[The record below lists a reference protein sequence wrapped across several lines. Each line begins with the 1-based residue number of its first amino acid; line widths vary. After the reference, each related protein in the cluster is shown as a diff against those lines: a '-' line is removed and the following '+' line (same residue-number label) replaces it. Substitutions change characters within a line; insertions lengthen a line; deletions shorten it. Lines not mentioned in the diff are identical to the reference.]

1 MDLRAEAQQLVQNL
15 AGRLNASPY
24 DIAWMA
30 RVPADGTSDL
40 RWPGLIEW
48 LLEHQWPDGSW
59 GSAIPYYHDR
69 ILCTLAALIALWQR
83 GARAGTAA
91 AIRRGERYVWNN
103 MHFLHHDPI
112 ELVGFELI
120 LPTLLAQARTM
131 DLDVPSHS
139 FGYGR
144 IRAAKLRLLPTELL
158 YEPGTSVG
166 FSIEFMGSKG
176 DPAGLNRLLG
186 KNGAIANSPATTA
199 YLVTQAG
206 AMQQT
211 MAYLELVQNLPGGVP
226 SFYPFRTFEI
236 VWVLEHLAFGGLGLG
251 HNLVTPSIWAELQ
264 SALATGGPGVGIDPL
279 FGINDGDTTSVTLHV
294 LAQGGQ
300 PVDPGIL
307 HHFEEPET
315 RIFQTFGFERNASVV
330 TNAHALEALWYMPD
344 YPDRQ
349 EVWDRIVTML
359 LAAQKYQSYWIDKW
373 HASPFYA
380 TSHVLVALITTREPL
395 LSECLN
401 SIESYLHM
409 QRDDGSWGFFGRGTA
424 EETAYAL
431 LALLHYH
438 RQVKAVD
445 TEFLKRGAAYL
456 YRMMDSGQDY
466 PALWIAK
473 TLYAPESI
481 VRSAIIAAA
490 ILYEDTFGQRP
501 E

>member
-1 MDLRAEAQQLVQNL
+1 VELIQKAGQLLRNL
-15 AGRLNASPY
+15 EGRLNASPY

-30 RVPADGTSDL
+30 RVRADGGRDA
-40 RWPGLIEW
+40 RWPGLIDW
-48 LLEHQWPDGSW
+48 LLDHQWPDGSW
-59 GSAIPYYHDR
+59 GSEIPYVHDR
-69 ILCTLAALIALWQR
+69 ILCTLAAVIALKECGTRPDAAASIRR
-83 GARAGTAA
+83 GARY
-91 AIRRGERYVWNN
+91 IWNN
-103 MHFLHHDPI
+103 MHFLHCDPI

-120 LPTLLAQARTM
+120 LPTLLAQARTL

-158 YEPGTSVG
+158 YEPGTSVA
-166 FSIEFMGSKG
+166 FSIEFMGRKG

-199 YLVTQAG
+199 YLAAQAG
-206 AMQQT
+206 PGQQT
-211 MAYLELVQNLPGGVP
+211 LGYLEAVQGLPGGVP

-236 VWVLEHLAFGGLGLG
+236 VWVLEHLAFGGLALNDGL
-251 HNLVTPSIWAELQ
+251 VDPAIWADLR
-264 SALATGGPGVGIDPL
+264 SALAMGKTGVGIDPL

-300 PVDPGIL
+300 PVDPAIL
-307 HHFEEPET
+307 RAFEQPKT
-315 RIFQTFGFERNASVV
+315 RIFRTFGFERNASVV
-330 TNAHALEALWYMPD
+330 TNAHALEALRCMPD
-344 YPDRQ
+344 YPDRR

-359 LAAQKYQSYWIDKW
+359 LAEQRYQSYWIDKW

-380 TSHVLVALITTREPL
+380 TSHVLISLITTREPL
-395 LSECLN
+395 LSECL
-401 SIESYLHM
+401 SAVEWYLHT
-409 QRDDGSWGFFGRGTA
+409 QRDDGSWGFFDKGTP

-438 RQVKAVD
+438 REVRPVNGCL
-445 TEFLKRGAAYL
+445 LKRGAAYL
-456 YRMMDSGQDY
+456 RRAIDSDVAQ

-481 VRSAIIAAA
+481 VRSAILSAA
-490 ILYEDTFGQRP
+490 ILYQDTFGANP